1 MMTASKKRNNH
12 LKFRSDGRFKIV
24 VFSDVQ
30 DQYPVHQRV
39 ISIMEQ
45 ALECEKPDL
54 VVFLGD
60 QTEMNTK
67 YPEIDFRRTIE
78 QILAPVVSADVPYAF
93 VFGNHDDQS
102 HYIGTRSDKDALLSV
117 YQLIGDC
124 RTVDANPK
132 LTGTGNCKI
141 SIYASNSNDVV
152 FNLWLLDSN
161 TYQNPTAEEGGYDN
175 PHTDQLE
182 WMKANDDAM
191 IHSIL
196 FQHIPMPEIYNLLVE
211 AENGEKIYGSKKY
224 VKELNSNASGSLG
237 EFPCPCNAENN
248 MGEFT
253 VLKEMGNVLGVFTGH
268 DHLNDFTGTYDGIDM
283 IAVPGMT
290 YFNYGDEAVRG
301 YGVIELNENKLS
313 HYDYH
318 SVKFSVLDAQT
329 DTSDNTI

>member
-1 MMTASKKRNNH
+1 MIISKKEKDH

-30 DQYPVHQRV
+30 EQYPIHQRL
-39 ISIMEQ
+39 ISIMER
-45 ALECEKPDL
+45 ALEREKPDL

-67 YPEIDFRRTIE
+67 EPEVDFRRAIQ
-78 QILAPVVSADVPYAF
+78 QILSPVVKAEIPYAF
-93 VFGNHDDQS
+93 VFGNHDDQC
-102 HYIGTRSDKDALLSV
+102 HYIGTRADKDALLSV
-117 YQLIGDC
+117 YQSIGDC
-124 RTVDANPK
+124 RIVDANPK
-132 LTGTGNCKI
+132 LTGSGNCKI
-141 SIYASNSNDVV
+141 SIYASNSDKVV
-152 FNLWLLDSN
+152 FDLWLIDSN
-161 TYQNPTAEEGGYDN
+161 TYHNPTTEANGYDN
-175 PHTDQLE
+175 PHTDQLD
-182 WMKANDDAM
+182 WMKANSNKE
-191 IHSIL
+191 INSLI

-211 AENGEKIYGSKKY
+211 AENGEKTYGGKKY
-224 VKELNSNASGSLG
+224 AKALNSNANGYLG

-301 YGVIELNENKLS
+301 YGVIELNQNKLS
-313 HYDYH
+313 HYNYH
-318 SVKFSVLDAQT
+318 SVKFSVLDAQA
-329 DTSDNTI
+329 DTSDKIS